1 MQSAIQLSDV
11 KNGIHLN
18 TKVFRST
25 TLALTDKIPYL
36 IQQGGTSSGKT
47 FNILLAL
54 FEYCLMNEQA
64 LIVSIVAE
72 TFPVLKKGAI
82 RDFDTILAMVNYDGG
97 KNKSEY
103 TYKIGKST
111 FEFFAVDNAGK
122 AKSGKRDIL
131 FINECNHV
139 DYEIVYQLALR
150 TRQTVIYDY
159 NPSAEFWLHTEF
171 LPKKQPGE
179 YLFKVT
185 TYKDN
190 PALEEKIV
198 RDIEALPPDLY
209 RIYGEG
215 KLGQIS
221 GLIFDN
227 FDIVDEFPDNAKN
240 TTYGLD
246 FGFSRDPTAMV
257 KVALFDNCI
266 YVQELIYETAL
277 TTDDIDNIM
286 TELGVSKS
294 VTIHADSSE
303 PRLIHEL
310 YNKGWY
316 IKGVT
321 KGADSVRAGINKL
334 KRFKICIT
342 RDSTNLIK
350 EFRNYKWKEKDG
362 KSIGVPIDMWNHGVD
377 ALRYATI
384 DLKAGAT
391 SDVLGW
397 A

>member
-1 MQSAIQLSDV
+1 MESAIQLSDV

-198 RDIEALPPDLY
+198 KDIEALPPDLY

-227 FDIVDEFPDNAKN
+227 FDIVDEFPDNAKS

-266 YVQELIYETAL
+266 YVQELIYETGL

-384 DLKAGAT
+384 DFKAGAT

>member
-1 MQSAIQLSDV
+1 MESATQLSDV

-82 RDFDTILAMVNYDGG
+82 RDFDTILAMVHYDGG

-171 LPKKQPGE
+171 LPKKHPSE

-227 FDIVDEFPDNAKN
+227 FDIVDQFPDNAKGL
-240 TTYGLD
+240 TYGLD

-266 YVQELIYETAL
+266 YIQELIYETGL

-286 TELGVSKS
+286 TELGVSKL

-384 DLKAGAT
+384 DLKSGLT

>member
-1 MQSAIQLSDV
+1 MESAIQLSDV

-54 FEYCLMNEQA
+54 FEYCLMNDQA

-82 RDFDTILAMVNYDGG
+82 RDFDTILAMVHYDGG

-227 FDIVDEFPDNAKN
+227 FDIVDQWPDNAKN

-266 YVQELIYETAL
+266 YVQELIYETGL

>member
-1 MQSAIQLSDV
+1 MESATQLSDV

-227 FDIVDEFPDNAKN
+227 FDIVDQWPDNAKN

-257 KVALFDNCI
+257 KVALYDNCI
-266 YVQELIYETAL
+266 YVQELIYETGL

-384 DLKAGAT
+384 DLKAGTT

>member
-1 MQSAIQLSDV
+1 MESAIQLSDV

-82 RDFDTILAMVNYDGG
+82 RDFDTILAMVHYDGG

-227 FDIVDEFPDNAKN
+227 FDIVDQWPDNAKN

-257 KVALFDNCI
+257 KVALYDNCV
-266 YVQELIYETAL
+266 YVQELMYETGL

>member
-384 DLKAGAT
+384 DLKAGSK

>member
-1 MQSAIQLSDV
+1 MESAIQLSDV

-54 FEYCLMNEQA
+54 FEYCLMNDQA

-171 LPKKQPGE
+171 LPKKQPNE

-227 FDIVDEFPDNAKN
+227 FDIVDQWPDNAKGL
-240 TTYGLD
+240 TYGLD

-257 KVALFDNCI
+257 KVALYDNCI
-266 YVQELIYETAL
+266 YVQELIYETGL

-321 KGADSVRAGINKL
+321 KGSDSVRAGINKL

-362 KSIGVPIDMWNHGVD
+362 KSIGVPIDMWNHGID
-377 ALRYATI
+377 SLRYATI
-384 DLKAGAT
+384 DLKAGTT

>member
-1 MQSAIQLSDV
+1 MESAIQLSDV

-54 FEYCLMNEQA
+54 FEYCLMNDQA

-227 FDIVDEFPDNAKN
+227 FDIVDQWPDNAKN

-266 YVQELIYETAL
+266 YVQELIYETGL

>member
-1 MQSAIQLSDV
+1 MESATQLSDV

-54 FEYCLMNEQA
+54 FEYCLMNDQA

-82 RDFDTILAMVNYDGG
+82 RDFDTILAMVHYDGG

-227 FDIVDEFPDNAKN
+227 FDIVDQLPDNAKN

-257 KVALFDNCI
+257 KVALYDNCI
-266 YVQELIYETAL
+266 YVQELIYETGL

-384 DLKAGAT
+384 DLKAGST

>member
-1 MQSAIQLSDV
+1 MESAIQLSDV

-72 TFPVLKKGAI
+72 TFPVLKKGAT

-227 FDIVDEFPDNAKN
+227 FDIVDQWPDNAKN

-266 YVQELIYETAL
+266 YVQELIYETGL

-334 KRFKICIT
+334 ERFKICIT

-384 DLKAGAT
+384 ELKAGTT

>member
-1 MQSAIQLSDV
+1 MTASNSGL
-11 KNGIHLN
+11 HLN

-25 TLALTDKIPYL
+25 TLALQDKIPYL
-36 IQQGGTSSGKT
+36 IHQGGTSSGKT

-54 FEYCLMNEQA
+54 FQYCFTSENA
-64 LIVSIVAE
+64 YIVSIVAE

-82 RDFDTILAMVNYDGG
+82 RDFDTILSLIGYDGK

-103 TYKIGKST
+103 TYSIGKST
-111 FEFFAVDNAGK
+111 FEFFAVDNPGK

-139 DYEIVYQLALR
+139 DYDIVYQLALR
-150 TRQTVIYDY
+150 TRMTVIYDY
-159 NPSAEFWLHTEF
+159 NPSSEFWLHTEF
-171 LPKKQPGE
+171 LPKKQRSE
-179 YLFKVT
+179 YLFKIT

-190 PALEEKIV
+190 PALEEKII

-215 KLGQIS
+215 RLGQIS

-227 FDIVDEFPDNAKN
+227 WQVVDEFPQNAKN
-240 TTYGLD
+240 ITYGLD

-257 KVALFDNCI
+257 KVALYDNCI
-266 YVQELIYETAL
+266 YVQELIYETGL
-277 TTDDIDNIM
+277 TTDDIDNIIAM
-286 TELGVSKS
+286 FEVPKS
-294 VTIHADSSE
+294 ATINADSSE

-316 IKGVT
+316 VKGVT

-342 RDSTNLIK
+342 ADSTNLIK
-350 EFRNYKWKEKDG
+350 EFKNYKWKEKDG
-362 KSIGVPIDMWNHGVD
+362 KSIGVPIDLWNHGCD

-384 DLKAGAT
+384 DLKAGT
-391 SDVLGW
+391 TNDVLGW

>member
-1 MQSAIQLSDV
+1 MESATQLSDV

-82 RDFDTILAMVNYDGG
+82 RDFDTILAMVHYDGG

-171 LPKKQPGE
+171 LPKKQPSE

-227 FDIVDEFPDNAKN
+227 FDIVDQWPDNAKGL
-240 TTYGLD
+240 TYGLD

-257 KVALFDNCI
+257 KVALYDNCI
-266 YVQELIYETAL
+266 YVQELIYETGL

-321 KGADSVRAGINKL
+321 KGSDSVRAGINKL

>member
-1 MQSAIQLSDV
+1 MESATQLSDV

-82 RDFDTILAMVNYDGG
+82 RDFDTILAMVHYDGG

-227 FDIVDEFPDNAKN
+227 FDIVDQWPDNAKN

-266 YVQELIYETAL
+266 YVQELIYETGL

>member
-1 MQSAIQLSDV
+1 VTASNSGL
-11 KNGIHLN
+11 HLN

-25 TLALTDKIPYL
+25 TLALQDKIPYL

-54 FEYCLMNEQA
+54 FQYCFTSENA
-64 LIVSIVAE
+64 YIVSIVAE

-82 RDFDTILAMVNYDGG
+82 RDFDTILSLIGYDGK

-103 TYKIGKST
+103 TYSIGKST
-111 FEFFAVDNAGK
+111 FDFFAVDNPGK

-139 DYEIVYQLALR
+139 DYDIVYQLALR
-150 TRQTVIYDY
+150 TRMTVIYDY
-159 NPSAEFWLHTEF
+159 NPSSEFWLHTEF
-171 LPKKQPGE
+171 LPKKQRSE
-179 YLFKVT
+179 YLFKIT

-190 PALEEKIV
+190 PALEEKII

-215 KLGQIS
+215 RLGQIS

-227 FDIVDEFPDNAKN
+227 WQVVDEFPQNAKN
-240 TTYGLD
+240 ITYGLD

-257 KVALFDNCI
+257 KVALYDNCI
-266 YVQELIYETAL
+266 YVQELIYETGL

-286 TELGVSKS
+286 SVLEISKS
-294 VTIHADSSE
+294 ITIQADSSE
-303 PRLIHEL
+303 PRLIAEL

-334 KRFKICIT
+334 KRFKMCVT
-342 RDSTNLIK
+342 ADSTNLIK
-350 EFRNYKWKEKDG
+350 ELRNYKWKEKDG
-362 KSIGVPIDMWNHGVD
+362 KSIGVPIDLWNHGID

-384 DLKAGAT
+384 DLRVNSGI
-391 SDVLGW
+391 DVLGW

>member
-1 MQSAIQLSDV
+1 MESAIQLSDV

-25 TLALTDKIPYL
+25 TLALSDKIPYL

-171 LPKKQPGE
+171 LPNKQPGE

-227 FDIVDEFPDNAKN
+227 FDIVDEFPDNAKGL
-240 TTYGLD
+240 TYGLD

-266 YVQELIYETAL
+266 YVQELIYETGL

>member
-1 MQSAIQLSDV
+1 MESATQLSDV

-54 FEYCLMNEQA
+54 FEYCLMNDQA

-82 RDFDTILAMVNYDGG
+82 RDFDTILAMVHYDGG

-227 FDIVDEFPDNAKN
+227 FDIVDQWPDNAKN

-266 YVQELIYETAL
+266 YVQELIYETGL

-321 KGADSVRAGINKL
+321 KGADSVRSGINKL

-384 DLKAGAT
+384 DLKAGST